1 MKRFVRLQDLQAEVK
16 DLRNQVEIQQYELET
31 LQKRQRDLYDDLDRR
46 LRKQERRAG
55 KKILPP
61 ISLDVPEE
69 GEIASA
75 PAAPPQTTEPADLN
89 EQEAYEAAFGLL
101 KQSRYGEAIQAF
113 RDFLNAYPES
123 ALAGDAQ
130 YWVAEA
136 HYVSRDFEKAL
147 NGFHK
152 VVNNYPDNQ
161 KVPDALLKIGYTYYE
176 LGNPDE
182 ARQTLNELINSYPGT
197 RFAITAE
204 NRLKKEGDQ

>member
-1 MKRFVRLQDLQAEVK
+1 MNRFVRLQDLQAEVK

-55 KKILPP
+55 RKILPP
-61 ISLDVPEE
+61 ISLDEPEE
-69 GEIASA
+69 EIANA
-75 PAAPPQTTEPADLN
+75 PAAPQTTEPMAAGLN

-123 ALAGDAQ
+123 ALAGNAQ
-130 YWVAEA
+130 YWIAEA
-136 HYVSRDFEKAL
+136 HYVTRDFEKAL
-147 NGFHK
+147 NEFHR
-152 VVNNYPDNQ
+152 VVSDYPDNQ
-161 KVPDALLKIGYTYYE
+161 KVPDALLKIGYTHFE